1 MIEILLC
8 GYIMRRIKAM
18 NTNEVMET
26 ARDLLS
32 GQIYDAEA
40 FTVQDVQYIADLLAS
55 QGYALRVKPEFS
67 LVYAVPEQ
75 VH

>member
-1 MIEILLC
+1 MKTQEI
-8 GYIMRRIKAM
+8 
-18 NTNEVMET
+18 VET
-26 ARDLLS
+26 ARDLLD
-32 GQIYDAEA
+32 GVIYDAEA
-40 FTVQDVQYIADLLAS
+40 FTVQDCQHIAELLAS

>member
-1 MIEILLC
+1 
-8 GYIMRRIKAM
+8 M
-18 NTNEVMET
+18 NTTEVMET
-26 ARDLLS
+26 ARALLD
-32 GQIYDAEA
+32 GVIYDAEA
-40 FTVQDVQYIADLLAS
+40 FSVQDCEYIRDSLAS

>member
-1 MIEILLC
+1 
-8 GYIMRRIKAM
+8 M
-18 NTNEVMET
+18 NTSEVMET
-26 ARDLLS
+26 ARDLLD
-32 GQIYDAEA
+32 GVIYDAEQ
-40 FTVQDVQYIADLLAS
+40 FTAQDCQYIADLLAS

>member
-1 MIEILLC
+1 
-8 GYIMRRIKAM
+8 M
-18 NTNEVMET
+18 NTTEVMET
-26 ARDLLS
+26 ARDLLD
-32 GQIYDAEA
+32 GTIYDAEQ
-40 FTVQDVQYIADLLAS
+40 FSVQDCAYIADLLAS

>member
-1 MIEILLC
+1 MKIQEI
-8 GYIMRRIKAM
+8 
-18 NTNEVMET
+18 TET
-26 ARDLLS
+26 ARDLLD
-32 GQIYDAEA
+32 GVIYDAEA
-40 FTVQDVQYIADLLAS
+40 FTAQDVQHIADLLAS

>member
-1 MIEILLC
+1 
-8 GYIMRRIKAM
+8 M
-18 NTNEVMET
+18 NTTEVMET
-26 ARDLLS
+26 ARDLLD
-32 GQIYDAEA
+32 GVIYDAEA
-40 FTVQDVQYIADLLAS
+40 FTAQDVQHIADSLAS

>member
-1 MIEILLC
+1 
-8 GYIMRRIKAM
+8 M
-18 NTNEVMET
+18 NTTEVMET
-26 ARDLLS
+26 ARDLLD
-32 GQIYDAEA
+32 GTLYDAEQ
-40 FTVQDVQYIADLLAS
+40 FSVQDCQYIADLLAS

>member
-1 MIEILLC
+1 
-8 GYIMRRIKAM
+8 
-18 NTNEVMET
+18 MET
-26 ARDLLS
+26 ARSLLD
-32 GQIYDAEA
+32 GTIYDAEA
-40 FTVQDVQYIADLLAS
+40 FTAQDCEYIADLLAS

>member
-1 MIEILLC
+1 
-8 GYIMRRIKAM
+8 M
-18 NTNEVMET
+18 NTTEVMET
-26 ARDLLS
+26 TRDLLN
-32 GQIYDAEA
+32 GAIYDAEA
-40 FTVQDVQYIADLLAS
+40 FTAQDVQHIADLLAS

>member
-1 MIEILLC
+1 MKTTEI
-8 GYIMRRIKAM
+8 
-18 NTNEVMET
+18 MET

-32 GQIYDAEA
+32 GQIYDAES
-40 FTVQDVQYIADLLAS
+40 FSVQDCAHIADLLAS

-67 LVYAVPEQ
+67 LVYAVPER

>member
-1 MIEILLC
+1 
-8 GYIMRRIKAM
+8 M
-18 NTNEVMET
+18 NINEVMET
-26 ARDLLS
+26 ARELLN
-32 GQIYDAEA
+32 GTVYDMDQITPADA
-40 FTVQDVQYIADLLAS
+40 QYIADLLAS

>member
-1 MIEILLC
+1 MKTQEI
-8 GYIMRRIKAM
+8 
-18 NTNEVMET
+18 MET
-26 ARDLLS
+26 ARSLLD
-32 GQIYDAEA
+32 GTIYDADA

>member
-1 MIEILLC
+1 
-8 GYIMRRIKAM
+8 M
-18 NTNEVMET
+18 NINEVTEVT
-26 ARDLLS
+26 RDLLT
-32 GQIYDAEA
+32 GVIYDAEA
-40 FTVQDVQYIADLLAS
+40 FTAQDCQYIADLLAS

>member
-1 MIEILLC
+1 MKTQEI
-8 GYIMRRIKAM
+8 
-18 NTNEVMET
+18 VET
-26 ARDLLS
+26 ARALFD
-32 GQIYDAEA
+32 GVIYDTEA
-40 FTVQDVQYIADLLAS
+40 FTAQDCQYIADLLAS

>member
-1 MIEILLC
+1 
-8 GYIMRRIKAM
+8 M
-18 NTNEVMET
+18 NTTEVMET
-26 ARDLLS
+26 ARALLD
-32 GQIYDAEA
+32 GVVYDAEA
-40 FTVQDVQYIADLLAS
+40 FTAQDCEYIADLLAS

>member
-1 MIEILLC
+1 
-8 GYIMRRIKAM
+8 M
-18 NTNEVMET
+18 NINEVTEVT
-26 ARDLLS
+26 RDLLT
-32 GQIYDAEA
+32 GVIYDAEA
-40 FTVQDVQYIADLLAS
+40 FSVQDCEYIADLLAS

>member
-1 MIEILLC
+1 
-8 GYIMRRIKAM
+8 M
-18 NTNEVMET
+18 NTTEVMET
-26 ARDLLS
+26 ARDLLD
-32 GQIYDAEA
+32 GVIYDAEA
-40 FTVQDVQYIADLLAS
+40 FTAQDAQHIADLLAS

>member
-1 MIEILLC
+1 
-8 GYIMRRIKAM
+8 M
-18 NTNEVMET
+18 NTTEVMET
-26 ARDLLS
+26 ARALLD
-32 GQIYDAEA
+32 GVIYDAES
-40 FTVQDVQYIADLLAS
+40 FSVQDCAYIADLLAS

>member
-1 MIEILLC
+1 MKTQEI
-8 GYIMRRIKAM
+8 
-18 NTNEVMET
+18 MET
-26 ARDLLS
+26 TRDLLN
-32 GQIYDAEA
+32 GTIYDAEA
-40 FTVQDVQYIADLLAS
+40 FSVQDCEYIRDLLASQGYLLAS